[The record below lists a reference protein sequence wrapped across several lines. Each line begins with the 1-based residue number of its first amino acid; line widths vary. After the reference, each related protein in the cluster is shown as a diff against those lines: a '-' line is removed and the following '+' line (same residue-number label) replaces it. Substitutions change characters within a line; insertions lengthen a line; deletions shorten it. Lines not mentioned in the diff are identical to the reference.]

1 MMAVNDPLQSAE
13 FEWPVAGENVSSV
26 DALVIGGGIAG
37 MQSAL
42 DLADQGFHVALVEKE
57 ASIGGKMIALSKVF
71 PTLDCCSCITTPK
84 MSAVAHHE
92 NIDLL
97 TYCEVQSVRQ
107 NGSGFKVHVLKKPR
121 YVDEEKCTGCRQ
133 CEYACPID
141 LPSEFDLGLGA
152 HRVIRVPFSTAV
164 PQKVVLDIEN
174 CILCGKCEQACPHG
188 CIDFTQTAQEFDI
201 EAGAIVLATGFEL
214 TPTGAKE
221 EYGCGSLPNVV
232 SPLVVER
239 LLAPTGPYGHVLRPS
254 DGKEP
259 DSIAYVQ
266 CAGSRDAS
274 LGIEYCSRICCMY
287 AIKQAM
293 LLSGA
298 LPLADITIYYMDIRT
313 FGKGYEQFYQ
323 NARAMGIEFVKGKVA
338 KIREDDDHN
347 PLVRVEM
354 IDDGSG
360 VIERQH
366 DLVVLS
372 TGMVPAYNPQEVY
385 GVPVAHDDG
394 FVELPAPNLSPSVTA
409 QPGIFVT
416 GTAAGPM
423 DIVDSIVLA
432 GAAAAETAAYL
443 LGSSSSAGNGR
454 TANGRQL
461 KADREI
467 HV

>member
-1 MMAVNDPLQSAE
+1 MRLQDLH
-13 FEWPVAGENVSSV
+13 V
-26 DALVIGGGIAG
+26 DTLVVGGGIAG

-42 DLADQGFHVALVEKE
+42 DLAGQGYRVALVEKQ

-92 NIDLL
+92 NIELL
-97 TYCEVQSVRQ
+97 TYCEINEIHE
-107 NGSGFKVHVLKKPR
+107 NGGGFVAQVTKKPR
-121 YVDEEKCTGCRQ
+121 YVNEADCTGCRQ

-141 LPSEFDLGLGA
+141 VPNEFDMNLGA
-152 HRVIRVPFSTAV
+152 RRAIRVPFSTAV
-164 PQKVVLDIEN
+164 PQKAVLDINN
-174 CILCGKCEQACPHG
+174 CLLCGKCEQVCPVG
-188 CIDFTQTAQEFDI
+188 CIDFTQQPQDFTITA
-201 EAGAIVLATGFEL
+201 EAIILATGFEL
-214 TPTGAKE
+214 TPTDAKK
-221 EYGCGSLPNVV
+221 EYGAGQLRNVIEA
-232 SPLVVER
+232 LTMER
-239 LLAPTGPYGHVLRPS
+239 FLAPTGPYGHVLRPS

-266 CAGSRDAS
+266 CAGSRDQT
-274 LGIEYCSRICCMY
+274 LGVEYCSRVCCMY

-338 KIREDDDHN
+338 RITEDEGQN
-347 PLVRVEM
+347 PIVRVEL
-354 IDDGSG
+354 IDENR
-360 VIERQH
+360 VVERPH

-372 TGMVPAYNPQEVY
+372 VGMLPGYNPQTIY
-385 GVPVAHDDG
+385 NVPVAGDG
-394 FVELPAPNLSPSVTA
+394 FISLPSPNMMPTVT
-409 QPGIFVT
+409 QRSGIFVT

-423 DIVDSIVLA
+423 DIVDSIVMA

-443 LGSSSSAGNGR
+443 QSRNGLSQKLQVSGKVEME
-454 TANGRQL
+454 A
-461 KADREI
+461 A